1 MIGIIIEIDG
11 YFNQAILTGRKC
23 SKQHLKQMYLQTKEL
38 TLDTRNLP
46 TIFCEFHKFEQIP
59 YSKDIKVDY
68 VIDTD
73 TDRIYS
79 PSYI

>member
-1 MIGIIIEIDG
+1 MIIEIDG

-23 SKQHLKQMYLQTKEL
+23 SKQQLKQMYFQAKEL
-38 TLDTRNLP
+38 TWDTSNLP
-46 TIFCEFHKFEQIP
+46 NIFCKLHNFEQVS
-59 YSKDIKVDY
+59 YSEDIEVDF

-79 PSYI
+79 PSY

>member
-1 MIGIIIEIDG
+1 MIIEIDG

-23 SKQHLKQMYLQTKEL
+23 SKQQLKQMYLQTKEL

-46 TIFCEFHKFEQIP
+46 NIFCRLHKFEQVH
-59 YSKDIKVDY
+59 YSEDIKVDF

-73 TDRIYS
+73 TDRIYL
-79 PSYI
+79 PSY

>member
-1 MIGIIIEIDG
+1 MIIEIDG

-23 SKQHLKQMYLQTKEL
+23 SKQQLKQMYLQAKEL
-38 TLDTRNLP
+38 TLDTGNLP
-46 TIFCEFHKFEQIP
+46 SIFCRLHNFGQVS
-59 YSKDIKVDY
+59 YSEDIKVDF

-79 PSYI
+79 PSY